1 MTNREK
7 INAVFSDVDLV
18 SWGELSEYHFW
29 SSPRSAVVGLKSLCN
44 RLVETKSLDEINKV
58 LSRRSMGKIHE
69 DGWWYSCSLTWH
81 AGRRVFRVKGQS
93 KNVATNVRALAR
105 KVKKILEQ

>member
-1 MTNREK
+1 MSKMTNREK
-7 INAVFSDVDLV
+7 INAVFSKVDLV
-18 SWGELSEYHFW
+18 SWGELW